1 MTKTDKM
8 KLAYSA
14 TSQRSFDEIVADVE
28 RKVAENGFKVLY
40 VHNVQQTMKDKG
52 FDFPPYKIIELCN
65 AKLAYA
71 VLQEDR
77 NIGLMLPCKI
87 NVYEKDGK
95 RFIVG
100 MLPTLITEF
109 FPEASLGSVPQEVEN
124 VIKKIID
131 EVK

>member
-1 MTKTDKM
+1 MTSVM
-8 KLAYSA
+8 KIDYTVESKKN
-14 TSQRSFDEIVADVE
+14 FDQLVEEIQA
-28 RKVAENGFKVLY
+28 KISENGFKVLY
-40 VHNVQQTMKDKG
+40 VHDVQATMKGKG
-52 FDFPPYKIIELCN
+52 IEFPPYKIVELCN
-65 AKLAYA
+65 AKYAHA
-71 VLQEDR
+71 VLQADMT
-77 NIGLMLPCKI
+77 IGLMLPCKI